1 MRPLRICL
9 AIICLAVAGCAERP
23 RIGIVVSNIPP
34 APNNCLPL
42 PRDGV
47 CP

>member
-1 MRPLRICL
+1 MYALRICL
-9 AIICLAVAGCAERP
+9 AIVCLAVAGCAERP
-23 RIGIVVSNIPP
+23 RIGIVVSNTPS
-34 APNNCLPL
+34 AQNNCLPL